1 MPLNKLAA
9 AFSLL
14 LALLALVMVPILD
27 LHADA
32 KPGKQRRWMYVVS
45 AALSFAALL
54 ASALWLFL
62 REPMTGAFLCA
73 LYAFYGACAL
83 CKARKGAQMKRMGEV
98 LGLVSHGLRGR
109 KKPSPQSLH
118 PRHWLPVYQPWALYR
133 AGEIS
138 RFAWA
143 TALAAYGHLAL
154 MAWLASSPHEDTGPA
169 IFFTLLCMAF
179 SLDFL
184 DDVLLPA
191 SCGARQAA
199 ARIPAKRL
207 SCALMGMLMCIM
219 FCARGWE
226 YLDVSS
232 AAAGMTCGLF
242 FLTRIVHSRA
252 ALMRTPSGH
261 TQWHAF
267 FGALLCGTA
276 FCLMATTHFFLPPAP
291 HLGAPPVQPLEF
303 LLMAFCLF
311 GYPLRKLAFF
321 LLFQCLEPL
330 WLRGRNRQS
339 FRAAYLRVRA
349 LWWFE
354 GIMAVLAAGALVRA
368 ALADVA
374 VLAALHLALFAVLM
388 VPLALRLGQ
397 RGRRV

>member
-1 MPLNKLAA
+1 MHLM
-9 AFSLL
+9 
-14 LALLALVMVPILD
+14 LALLLLPAALIIAPVLE
-27 LHADA
+27 LLADA
-32 KPGKQRRWMYVVS
+32 RPGKQGRWMYVVS
-45 AALSFAALL
+45 SALWFAAFLPL
-54 ASALWLFL
+54 ALWLFPQ
-62 REPMTGAFLCA
+62 EPVSGAFLCA
-73 LYAFYGACAL
+73 LCAFYATTAL
-83 CKARKGAQMKRMGEV
+83 CKARKGARLKRMGEV
-98 LGLVSHGLRGR
+98 LGLVSHALRAR
-109 KKPSPQSLH
+109 KKLSLHALH

-138 RFAWA
+138 RFEWGA
-143 TALAAYGHLAL
+143 ALAAYGYLAL
-154 MAWLASSPHEDTGPA
+154 MAWLGNSPHKDTVPA
-169 IFFTLLCMAF
+169 IVATLFCMAC

-184 DDVLLPA
+184 DDRTRPA
-191 SCGARQAA
+191 S
-199 ARIPAKRL
+199 RIPAKRL
-207 SCALMGMLMCIM
+207 GCALMGMLICTV

-226 YLDVSS
+226 YLD
-232 AAAGMTCGLF
+232 AASVGAGMTCGLF

-252 ALMRTPSGH
+252 ALMRTPSGR

-354 GIMAVLAAGALVRA
+354 GVMALLAVAALVRA
-368 ALADVA
+368 ALTDVA

>member
-1 MPLNKLAA
+1 MHLM
-9 AFSLL
+9 
-14 LALLALVMVPILD
+14 LALLLLPAALIIAPVLE
-27 LHADA
+27 LLADA
-32 KPGKQRRWMYVVS
+32 RPGKQGRWMYVVS
-45 AALSFAALL
+45 
-54 ASALWLFL
+54 SALWFAAFLPLVLWLFPQ
-62 REPMTGAFLCA
+62 EPVSGAFLCA
-73 LYAFYGACAL
+73 LCAFYATTAL
-83 CKARKGAQMKRMGEV
+83 CKARKGARLKRMGEV

-184 DDVLLPA
+184 DDRTRPA
-191 SCGARQAA
+191 N
-199 ARIPAKRL
+199 RIPAKRL
-207 SCALMGMLMCIM
+207 GGALMGMLMCIM

-232 AAAGMTCGLF
+232 AAAGVACGLF
-242 FLTRIVHSRA
+242 FLVRIVHSRA
-252 ALMRTPSGH
+252 ALMRTPSGR

-374 VLAALHLALFAVLM
+374 VLAAIHLALFAVLM
-388 VPLALRLGQ
+388 VPLALRLGR

>member
-1 MPLNKLAA
+1 MPLNELAA

-14 LALLALVMVPILD
+14 LALLALVMAPILD

-54 ASALWLFL
+54 PSALWLFL

-73 LYAFYGACAL
+73 LYAFYGTCAL

-138 RFAWA
+138 RFEWGA
-143 TALAAYGHLAL
+143 ALAAYGYLAL

-184 DDVLLPA
+184 DDRTRPA
-191 SCGARQAA
+191 N
-199 ARIPAKRL
+199 RIPAKRL
-207 SCALMGMLMCIM
+207 GGALMGMLMCIM

-232 AAAGMTCGLF
+232 AAAGVACGLF
-242 FLTRIVHSRA
+242 FLVRIVHSRA
-252 ALMRTPSGH
+252 ALLRTPSGR

-267 FGALLCGTA
+267 FGTLLCGTA
-276 FCLMATTHFFLPPAP
+276 FFLMATTHFFLPPAP

-388 VPLALRLGQ
+388 VPLALRLGR